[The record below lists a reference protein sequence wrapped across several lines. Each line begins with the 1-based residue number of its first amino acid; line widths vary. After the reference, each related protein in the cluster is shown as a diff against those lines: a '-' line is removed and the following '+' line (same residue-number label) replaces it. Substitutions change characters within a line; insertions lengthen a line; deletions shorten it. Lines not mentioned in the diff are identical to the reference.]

1 MKNYSKITPEGTKD
15 YLAQESRAIRCAE
28 KRLSSV
34 FKSKGYEKVMTPTIE
49 FFDVFNR
56 ESSGY
61 NPEDLYSLTD
71 SYGRLLVLRPDST
84 LPIARLVS
92 TRFQNACLP
101 LRLYYNQNVFVRQK
115 NLTGRSD
122 EATQSGI
129 ELMGAYG
136 LRADLEVITTAV
148 EAIES
153 CTSADF
159 KLEIGHA
166 GFFKE
171 LCKKLNVSDDV
182 VSEIYDCVESRN
194 FVSLNNI
201 LDKIGKNDITD
212 CIRNLPRFFG
222 GLEIIEKA
230 KTIDLGDEG
239 QKSLDY
245 LKELY
250 VLLVDAGLSD
260 KIVID
265 LSLVNRT
272 NYYTGIIFK
281 FYTRG
286 VGFPIAAGGR
296 YDNLMGEFGA
306 PKGAVGCA
314 LGINRI
320 MQVYSAQISE
330 VPSTLV
336 FAEKNADGLAYDTAY
351 NLRVNG
357 CLTEMY
363 IGGGSFKDAE
373 EYAKQTNNT
382 CILRVY
388 PDGKLTVYDYERN
401 DTIETTVN
409 EFLGYSE
416 GFSMPE
422 PTPQDMGFRRL

>member
-15 YLAQESRAIRCAE
+15 YLALESRAIRCAE

-56 ESSGY
+56 DSSGY

-92 TRFQNACLP
+92 TRFRNARLP
-101 LRLYYNQNVFVRQK
+101 LRLYYNQNVFLRQK

-122 EATQSGI
+122 ETVQSGI

-136 LRADLEVITTAV
+136 LRADSEVITTAV

-153 CTSADF
+153 CTAADF

-171 LCKKLNVSDDV
+171 LCKKLDV
-182 VSEIYDCVESRN
+182 DNELTDEIYDCVESRN

-201 LDKIGKNDITD
+201 LDKIGTNSVTD
-212 CIRNLPRFFG
+212 CIRNLPRYFG
-222 GLEIIEKA
+222 GLEVIEKA
-230 KTIDLGDEG
+230 REIDLGDEG
-239 QKSLDY
+239 KKCLDY

-250 VLLVDAGLSD
+250 ILLCNAGLGD

-281 FYTRG
+281 GYLQGSG
-286 VGFPIAAGGR
+286 VSVVSGGR
-296 YDNLMGEFGA
+296 YDSLGSEFG
-306 PKGAVGCA
+306 
-314 LGINRI
+314 RD
-320 MQVYSAQISE
+320 M
-330 VPSTLV
+330 PSTGFGIETGTLAGVMLSRNELDEEKLPEIVV
-336 FAEKNADGLAYDTAY
+336 FGEDGFVVDAIAYSKKLREEDIYCEISTFPTADETREYARSKGIKKLCIINADG
-351 NLRVNG
+351 VG
-357 CLTEMY
+357 
-363 IGGGSFKDAE
+363 E
-373 EYAKQTNNT
+373 E
-382 CILRVY
+382 
-388 PDGKLTVYDYERN
+388 TV
-401 DTIETTVN
+401 
-409 EFLGYSE
+409 
-416 GFSMPE
+416 
-422 PTPQDMGFRRL
+422 

>member
-1 MKNYSKITPEGTKD
+1 MKNYAKITPEGTKD
-15 YLAQESRAIRCAE
+15 YLALESRAIRCAE
-28 KRLSSV
+28 KRISNV

-61 NPEDLYSLTD
+61 SPENLYSLTD

-92 TRFQNACLP
+92 TRFQNARLP
-101 LRLYYNQNVFVRQK
+101 LRLYYNQNVFLRQK

-122 EATQSGI
+122 ESTQSGI
-129 ELMGAYG
+129 ELMGTSG

-159 KLEIGHA
+159 KIEIGHA
-166 GFFKE
+166 LFFKE
-171 LCKKLNVSDDV
+171 LCKKLNVNDDI

-212 CIRNLPRFFG
+212 SVRNLPRFFG
-222 GLEIIEKA
+222 GLEVIEKA
-230 KTIDLGDEG
+230 KEIELSDEG
-239 QKSLDY
+239 KQSLDY

-250 VLLVDAGLSD
+250 ELLCQMGFAD

-281 FYTRG
+281 GYLQGSG
-286 VGFPIAAGGR
+286 VSVVSGGR
-296 YDNLMGEFGA
+296 YDSLGAEFG
-306 PKGAVGCA
+306 
-314 LGINRI
+314 RD
-320 MQVYSAQISE
+320 M
-330 VPSTLV
+330 PSTGFGIETGALANV
-336 FAEKNADGLAYDTAY
+336 MLLRNELDEEKVPEIIVYGEKENIVKALEYSK
-351 NLRVNG
+351 NLRDSGIYCENSTFETLEETIDYARSKGIRKICVIDKNG
-357 CLTEMY
+357 VGE
-363 IGGGSFKDAE
+363 K
-373 EYAKQTNNT
+373 
-382 CILRVY
+382 
-388 PDGKLTVYDYERN
+388 
-401 DTIETTVN
+401 TI
-409 EFLGYSE
+409 
-416 GFSMPE
+416 
-422 PTPQDMGFRRL
+422 

>member
-1 MKNYSKITPEGTKD
+1 MKNYAKITPEGTKD
-15 YLAQESRAIRCAE
+15 YLAMESRAIRCAE
-28 KRLSSV
+28 KRLSTV

-61 NPEDLYSLTD
+61 SPENLYSLTD

-92 TRFQNACLP
+92 TRFQNARLP
-101 LRLYYNQNVFVRQK
+101 LRLYYNQNVFLRQK

-122 EATQSGI
+122 ESVQSGI

-148 EAIES
+148 ESIES

-159 KLEIGHA
+159 KIEIGHA
-166 GFFKE
+166 CFFKE
-171 LCKKLNVSDDV
+171 LCKKLNVTDDV

-212 CIRNLPRFFG
+212 CIRDLPRFFG
-222 GLEIIEKA
+222 GIEVIEKA
-230 KTIDLGDEG
+230 KSIDIGDEG
-239 QKSLDY
+239 QRSLDY
-245 LKELY
+245 LAELY
-250 VLLVDAGLSD
+250 ALLCDAGLNE

-281 FYTRG
+281 GYLQGSG
-286 VGFPIAAGGR
+286 VSVVSGGR
-296 YDNLMGEFGA
+296 YDSLGAEFGRDMCSTGFGVET
-306 PKGAVGCA
+306 GALATVMLARDEVDEEKLPQIVVFSEKKYIMKA
-314 LGINRI
+314 LE
-320 MQVYSAQISE
+320 YS
-330 VPSTLV
+330 
-336 FAEKNADGLAYDTAY
+336 K
-351 NLRVNG
+351 NLRNKG
-357 CLTEMY
+357 IYCENSTFETLEET
-363 IGGGSFKDAE
+363 K
-373 EYAKQTNNT
+373 EYAKAKG
-382 CILRVY
+382 ISEIHIIAEDVR
-388 PDGKLTVYDYERN
+388 EE
-401 DTIETTVN
+401 TI
-409 EFLGYSE
+409 
-416 GFSMPE
+416 
-422 PTPQDMGFRRL
+422 

>member
-28 KRLSSV
+28 KRLSAV

-56 ESSGY
+56 DSSGY

-92 TRFQNACLP
+92 TRFQNARLP

-115 NLTGRSD
+115 NLTGRND

-171 LCKKLNVSDDV
+171 LCKKLNVTGDV

-230 KTIDLGDEG
+230 KSIDLGDEG
-239 QKSLDY
+239 QKSLNY

-250 VLLVDAGLSD
+250 ELLGDAGLTD

-281 FYTRG
+281 GYLQGSG
-286 VGFPIAAGGR
+286 VSVVSGGR
-296 YDNLMGEFGA
+296 YDSLGAEFG
-306 PKGAVGCA
+306 
-314 LGINRI
+314 RD
-320 MQVYSAQISE
+320 M
-330 VPSTLV
+330 PSTG
-336 FAEKNADGLAYDTAY
+336 FGIETGALASVMLSRDELDEEQLPEIIVYGEQNYIIKALQY
-351 NLRVNG
+351 SKNLRGNG
-357 CLTEMY
+357 VYCENSTFETLEDT
-363 IGGGSFKDAE
+363 K
-373 EYAKQTNNT
+373 EYALSKGIKKVCVVGETVREE
-382 CILRVY
+382 IL
-388 PDGKLTVYDYERN
+388 
-401 DTIETTVN
+401 
-409 EFLGYSE
+409 
-416 GFSMPE
+416 
-422 PTPQDMGFRRL
+422 

>member
-15 YLAQESRAIRCAE
+15 YLALESRAIRCVE
-28 KRLSSV
+28 KRLSEV

-61 NPEDLYSLTD
+61 SPENLYSLTD

-92 TRFQNACLP
+92 TRFQNARLP
-101 LRLYYNQNVFVRQK
+101 LRLYYNQNVFLRQK

-122 EATQSGI
+122 EAVQSGI
-129 ELMGAYG
+129 ELIGVSG

-148 EAIES
+148 EAVEN

-166 GFFKE
+166 GFFKA
-171 LCKKLNVSDDV
+171 LCSKLNVDDET
-182 VSEIYDCVESRN
+182 VSEIYTLVEDRN

-201 LDKIGKNDITD
+201 LDKIGKSDVTD

-222 GLEIIEKA
+222 GLEVIEKA
-230 KTIDLGDEG
+230 KEIDLGDEG
-239 QKSLDY
+239 TESLDY

-250 VLLVDAGLSD
+250 VLLCNAGLEN

-281 FYTRG
+281 GYLQGSG
-286 VGFPIAAGGR
+286 VSVVSGGR
-296 YDNLMGEFGA
+296 YDSLGAEFG
-306 PKGAVGCA
+306 
-314 LGINRI
+314 RD
-320 MQVYSAQISE
+320 M
-330 VPSTLV
+330 PSTGFGIETGDLASVVLSRNELDSEKLPEIIV
-336 FAEKNADGLAYDTAY
+336 FGETEYVVDAFEYSKKLRANGVYCENSTFETLEETKEYALSKGIKKICVIKADGV
-351 NLRVNG
+351 R
-357 CLTEMY
+357 
-363 IGGGSFKDAE
+363 E
-373 EYAKQTNNT
+373 E
-382 CILRVY
+382 IL
-388 PDGKLTVYDYERN
+388 
-401 DTIETTVN
+401 
-409 EFLGYSE
+409 
-416 GFSMPE
+416 
-422 PTPQDMGFRRL
+422 

>member
-1 MKNYSKITPEGTKD
+1 MKNYAKITPEGTKD
-15 YLAQESRAIRCAE
+15 YLAMESRAILCAE
-28 KRLSSV
+28 KRLSRV

-61 NPEDLYSLTD
+61 SPENLYSLTD

-92 TRFQNACLP
+92 TRFQNARLP
-101 LRLYYNQNVFVRQK
+101 LRLYYNQNVFLRQK

-122 EATQSGI
+122 ESPQSGI

-153 CTSADF
+153 CTSAEF
-159 KLEIGHA
+159 KIEIGHA
-166 GFFKE
+166 LFFKE
-171 LCKKLNVSDDV
+171 LCKKLNVTDDV

-201 LDKIGKNDITD
+201 LDKIGKNDITE

-222 GLEIIEKA
+222 GLEVIEKA
-230 KTIDLGDEG
+230 KAINIGDEG

-245 LKELY
+245 LAELY
-250 VLLVDAGLSD
+250 THLRDAGLND

-281 FYTRG
+281 GYLQGSG
-286 VGFPIAAGGR
+286 VTVVSGGR
-296 YDNLMGEFGA
+296 YDSLGAEFGRDMCSTGFGIETGDLA
-306 PKGAVGCA
+306 TVMLSRNEVDEEKKPEIVVFSEKRYIMKA
-314 LGINRI
+314 L
-320 MQVYSAQISE
+320 
-330 VPSTLV
+330 
-336 FAEKNADGLAYDTAY
+336 
-351 NLRVNG
+351 
-357 CLTEMY
+357 
-363 IGGGSFKDAE
+363 
-373 EYAKQTNNT
+373 EYAKSLHQNGTYCENST
-382 CILRVY
+382 FDTLEETKEYAKAKGISKIHIIAEGVREE
-388 PDGKLTVYDYERN
+388 TV
-401 DTIETTVN
+401 
-409 EFLGYSE
+409 
-416 GFSMPE
+416 
-422 PTPQDMGFRRL
+422 

>member
-1 MKNYSKITPEGTKD
+1 MKNYAKITPEGTKD
-15 YLAQESRAIRCAE
+15 YLAMESRAIRCAE
-28 KRLSSV
+28 KRLSAV

-56 ESSGY
+56 DSSGY
-61 NPEDLYSLTD
+61 SPENLYSLTD

-92 TRFQNACLP
+92 TRFQNARLP
-101 LRLYYNQNVFVRQK
+101 LRLYYNQNVFLRQK

-122 EATQSGI
+122 EAPQSGI

-159 KLEIGHA
+159 KIEIGHA
-166 GFFKE
+166 LFFKE
-171 LCKKLNVSDDV
+171 LCKKLNVTDDV

-201 LDKIGKNDITD
+201 LDKIGKNEITD
-212 CIRNLPRFFG
+212 CVRNLPRFFG
-222 GLEIIEKA
+222 GIEVIEKA
-230 KTIDLGDEG
+230 KSINIGYDG

-245 LKELY
+245 LAELY
-250 VLLVDAGLSD
+250 TLLCDAGLQN

-281 FYTRG
+281 GYLQG
-286 VGFPIAAGGR
+286 SGISVVSGGR
-296 YDNLMGEFGA
+296 YDSLGAEFGRDMESTGFGIETGDLA
-306 PKGAVGCA
+306 TVMLSRNEIDEEKLPEIVVFSEKEYIMKA
-314 LGINRI
+314 LE
-320 MQVYSAQISE
+320 YSKSLRQNGTYCE
-330 VPSTLV
+330 NST
-336 FAEKNADGLAYDTAY
+336 FDT
-351 NLRVNG
+351 LDE
-357 CLTEMY
+357 T
-363 IGGGSFKDAE
+363 K
-373 EYAKQTNNT
+373 EYAKAKK
-382 CILRVY
+382 ISKIHIV
-388 PDGKLTVYDYERN
+388 N
-401 DTIETTVN
+401 DDVREIDV
-409 EFLGYSE
+409 
-416 GFSMPE
+416 
-422 PTPQDMGFRRL
+422 

>member
-28 KRLSSV
+28 KRLSAV

-56 ESSGY
+56 DSSGY

-92 TRFQNACLP
+92 TRFQNARLP

-171 LCKKLNVSDDV
+171 LCKKLNVTDDI

-222 GLEIIEKA
+222 GLEVIEKA
-230 KTIDLGDEG
+230 KSIDLGDEG
-239 QKSLDY
+239 QKSLNY

-250 VLLVDAGLSD
+250 ELLGDAGLTD

-281 FYTRG
+281 GYLQGSG
-286 VGFPIAAGGR
+286 VSVVSGGR
-296 YDNLMGEFGA
+296 YDSLGAEFG
-306 PKGAVGCA
+306 
-314 LGINRI
+314 RD
-320 MQVYSAQISE
+320 M
-330 VPSTLV
+330 PSTG
-336 FAEKNADGLAYDTAY
+336 FGIETGALASVMLSRDELDEERLPEIIVYGEQNYIIKALQY
-351 NLRVNG
+351 SKNLRANG
-357 CLTEMY
+357 VYCENSTFETLEDT
-363 IGGGSFKDAE
+363 K
-373 EYAKQTNNT
+373 EYALSKGIKKICVVGETVREE
-382 CILRVY
+382 IL
-388 PDGKLTVYDYERN
+388 
-401 DTIETTVN
+401 
-409 EFLGYSE
+409 
-416 GFSMPE
+416 
-422 PTPQDMGFRRL
+422 

>member
-15 YLAQESRAIRCAE
+15 YLALESRAIRCAE

-56 ESSGY
+56 DSSGY

-92 TRFQNACLP
+92 TRFQNARLP

-115 NLTGRSD
+115 NLTGRND
-122 EATQSGI
+122 EAAQSGI

-148 EAIES
+148 EAIEC

-166 GFFKE
+166 GFFNE
-171 LCKKLNVSDDV
+171 LCKKLNVTDDV

-201 LDKIGKNDITD
+201 LDKIGKSDVTD

-222 GLEIIEKA
+222 GIEVIEKA
-230 KTIDLGDEG
+230 KAIDLGEEG
-239 QKSLDY
+239 QKSLAY

-250 VLLVDAGLSD
+250 VLLCDAGLSQ

-281 FYTRG
+281 GYLQGSG
-286 VGFPIAAGGR
+286 VSVVSGGR
-296 YDNLMGEFGA
+296 YDSLGAEFG
-306 PKGAVGCA
+306 
-314 LGINRI
+314 RD
-320 MQVYSAQISE
+320 M
-330 VPSTLV
+330 PSTGFGIETGALASVMLSRNELDEEKLPEIIV
-336 FAEKNADGLAYDTAY
+336 FGEQDYIVKALEYSK
-351 NLRVNG
+351 NLREKGVYCENSTFET
-357 CLTEMY
+357 LTET
-363 IGGGSFKDAE
+363 K
-373 EYAKQTNNT
+373 EYALSKGIKKVCVVSDTVREE
-382 CILRVY
+382 IL
-388 PDGKLTVYDYERN
+388 
-401 DTIETTVN
+401 
-409 EFLGYSE
+409 
-416 GFSMPE
+416 
-422 PTPQDMGFRRL
+422 

>member
-15 YLAQESRAIRCAE
+15 YLAMESRAIRCAE

-92 TRFQNACLP
+92 TRFQNAGLP
-101 LRLYYNQNVFVRQK
+101 LRLYYNQNVFLRQK

-122 EATQSGI
+122 EAAQSGI

-148 EAIES
+148 EAVEK

-171 LCKKLNVSDDV
+171 LCKKLNVSDDT

-201 LDKIGKNDITD
+201 LDKIGKSDITD

-222 GLEIIEKA
+222 GIEVIEKA
-230 KTIDLGDEG
+230 KQIDLGNEG

-250 VLLVDAGLSD
+250 MLLCEAGLSK

-281 FYTRG
+281 GYLQG
-286 VGFPIAAGGR
+286 SGISVVSGGR
-296 YDNLMGEFGA
+296 YDSLGAEFG
-306 PKGAVGCA
+306 
-314 LGINRI
+314 RD
-320 MQVYSAQISE
+320 M
-330 VPSTLV
+330 PSTGFGIETGALANVMLARNELDEEQVPEIIV
-336 FAEKNADGLAYDTAY
+336 FGERENIVKALEYSICLRYSGVYCENSTFDT
-351 NLRVNG
+351 LEETR
-357 CLTEMY
+357 
-363 IGGGSFKDAE
+363 
-373 EYAKQTNNT
+373 EYAKNKGIKKI
-382 CILRVY
+382 CIVDNSVREEVL
-388 PDGKLTVYDYERN
+388 
-401 DTIETTVN
+401 
-409 EFLGYSE
+409 
-416 GFSMPE
+416 
-422 PTPQDMGFRRL
+422 